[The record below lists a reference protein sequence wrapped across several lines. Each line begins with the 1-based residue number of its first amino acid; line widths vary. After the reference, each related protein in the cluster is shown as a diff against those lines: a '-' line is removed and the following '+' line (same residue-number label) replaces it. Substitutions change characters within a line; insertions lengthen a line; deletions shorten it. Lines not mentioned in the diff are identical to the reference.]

1 MKKIALE
8 EEFILEGYVVKFIK
22 EGSSIKISRIRK
34 HDGKKP
40 KSSNPS
46 LEEVISYFK
55 EKGYSEH
62 SATEFFNYYSNPDK
76 PDEPWKDS
84 KDVLVKDW
92 QAKAR
97 RVWFKDKN
105 KNEPMQI
112 IPAPQA
118 GVVSKPKGAK
128 F

>member
-84 KDVLVKDW
+84 QGTLVKDW

-105 KNEPMQI
+105 KQGAQTLIATPI
-112 IPAPQA
+112 TH
-118 GVVSKPKGAK
+118 VVSKPKGAK